1 MRLTQASRSLVMLVV
16 FALVLLF
23 PGFVS
28 ADQNSTAARPRIM
41 LTELTSPAG
50 DTVAKQLA
58 STITSSLDL
67 VMRLT
72 GTLTVERADFL
83 APTLAF
89 DRALQYYLQNG
100 VDGAVFGAV
109 APAPGGAYTIDLE
122 VWNGAQAEKRP
133 TEVKQTISNLLAS
146 FDIADKMSLQVAS
159 TVVGRKLTEGR
170 LVVKN
175 VGGLSS
181 YSVYADGHLLGRNR
195 SEFRL
200 LTGEREIIIA
210 KPGALGDEPLGTFHV
225 EIKQG
230 ETTTV
235 ALVQATEPE
244 AVQTPTPEPTNQPAA
259 APAASVPTKAA
270 TETSHRP
277 SSSPE
282 AAALKRFS
290 MGVNLGQTVTIAVL
304 SKALSGGI
312 TLYIPVEIDAAFA
325 LSRRFALSGEFLYR
339 LEQDGTY
346 FNTQELGV
354 ALGPTYVSGGLRGF
368 FATARVGL
376 AYASGIDYNNEAYQR
391 LDLLLQP
398 EVGVFVPL
406 PMDVALTV
414 GLGMQSLV
422 LISENPVRTWSW
434 NALGVMSH
442 GYLPVL
448 DLSLGFEL

>member
-146 FDIADKMSLQVAS
+146 FDIADEMSL
-159 TVVGRKLTEGR
+159 
-170 LVVKN
+170 
-175 VGGLSS
+175 
-181 YSVYADGHLLGRNR
+181 
-195 SEFRL
+195 
-200 LTGEREIIIA
+200 
-210 KPGALGDEPLGTFHV
+210 
-225 EIKQG
+225 
-230 ETTTV
+230 
-235 ALVQATEPE
+235 
-244 AVQTPTPEPTNQPAA
+244 
-259 APAASVPTKAA
+259 
-270 TETSHRP
+270 
-277 SSSPE
+277 
-282 AAALKRFS
+282 
-290 MGVNLGQTVTIAVL
+290 
-304 SKALSGGI
+304 
-312 TLYIPVEIDAAFA
+312 
-325 LSRRFALSGEFLYR
+325 
-339 LEQDGTY
+339 
-346 FNTQELGV
+346 
-354 ALGPTYVSGGLRGF
+354 
-368 FATARVGL
+368 
-376 AYASGIDYNNEAYQR
+376 
-391 LDLLLQP
+391 
-398 EVGVFVPL
+398 
-406 PMDVALTV
+406 
-414 GLGMQSLV
+414 
-422 LISENPVRTWSW
+422 
-434 NALGVMSH
+434 
-442 GYLPVL
+442 
-448 DLSLGFEL
+448 